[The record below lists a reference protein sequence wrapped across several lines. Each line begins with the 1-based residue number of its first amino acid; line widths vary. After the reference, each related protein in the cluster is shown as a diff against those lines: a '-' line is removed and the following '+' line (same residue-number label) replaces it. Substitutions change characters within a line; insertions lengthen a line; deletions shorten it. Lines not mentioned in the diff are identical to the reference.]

1 MLFRSGRFQAAHR
14 ACFSGRNVLWSFC
27 DRSDQ
32 GSGNRPYDDVSGFRF
47 AAQDQRCL
55 ASFTIARS
63 KNNPEDV
70 AVSARSDGSYN
81 VQKIMEKMNG
91 GGHFTAAALERKNTT
106 VEAVKEE
113 LLGYL
118 KEDAKSEGYI
128 AEGR

>member
-1 MLFRSGRFQAAHR
+1 MLFRSKG
-14 ACFSGRNVLWSFC
+14 
-27 DRSDQ
+27 
-32 GSGNRPYDDVSGFRF
+32 
-47 AAQDQRCL
+47 CL

-63 KNNPEDV
+63 KNNPVDV